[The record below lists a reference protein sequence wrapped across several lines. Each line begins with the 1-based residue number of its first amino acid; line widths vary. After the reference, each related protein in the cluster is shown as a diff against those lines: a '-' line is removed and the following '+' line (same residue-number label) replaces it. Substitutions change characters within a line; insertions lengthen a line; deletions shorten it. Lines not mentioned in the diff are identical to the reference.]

1 MKKHYVIL
9 MLMVSSF
16 TIGHAQSTTRFGEGT
31 GIAGLRGSYFGKN
44 AGAALVVDDPFGD
57 RKDNS
62 FFGAESGSMTI
73 STSNT
78 GVGSTTLAVNTT
90 GASNTAVGASSMKTN
105 TSWSGNVAVGA
116 ATMYFNTIGLDNTA
130 VGTSS
135 LHRNMTGNGNVA
147 MGRLSMWFNSSGS
160 DNVGVGAYALEA
172 NVSGNSNTAIGSG
185 ALGSNVANLNTA
197 TGYFALNANTDGVL
211 NAAFGAYALRHNT
224 GGILNSA
231 FGYAAGPTSGS
242 PALVNTT
249 ALGAMAVPTASNQV
263 RIGNNNV
270 TSIGGRVAWSV
281 LSDGRFK
288 TNVKEDV
295 AGLEFITRLR
305 PVSYYIDN
313 GAINRFMGI
322 PDVGS
327 EDMSSARKA
336 DREQGFIA
344 QEVDALVKKSGY
356 VFSAVQAPQNEKDHY
371 SIRYSDFVVPLV
383 KAVQEL
389 ATLVKEQQKLAQE
402 QQNEIAALKTQLALG
417 SSSSSGQFQST
428 IGAGLS
434 QNSPN
439 PFNVDTNISM
449 SVPETARGAVLT
461 IYSMEGKQVKSMPI
475 NDRGDTS
482 VKIHANE
489 LAPGIYIY
497 SLMVDGKVL
506 DSKRMILTGN

>member
-16 TIGHAQSTTRFGEGT
+16 TTSYSQATTYFGEGT
-31 GIAGLRGSYFGKN
+31 GIAGLRGAYFGRF
-44 AGAALVVDDPFGD
+44 AGAALRVDDDF
-57 RKDNS
+57 RNSDNS
-62 FFGAESGSMTI
+62 FFGDACGMVTT
-73 STSNT
+73 STDNT
-78 GVGSTTLAVNTT
+78 GVGSKALLENTT
-90 GASNTAVGASSMKTN
+90 G
-105 TSWSGNVAVGA
+105 SGNVAVGA
-116 ATMYFNTIGLDNTA
+116 RSMEHNITGEANAALGMAALNHNTIGSLNTAIGATSLGSNTTGNSNTA
-130 VGTSS
+130 VGISS
-135 LHRNMTGNGNVA
+135 M
-147 MGRLSMWFNSSGS
+147 LSNNTGS
-160 DNVGVGAYALEA
+160 DNVSVGARALMA
-172 NVSGNSNTAIGSG
+172 NVSGNSNIAVGSG
-185 ALGSNVANLNTA
+185 ALGSNLANFNTA
-197 TGYFALNANTDGVL
+197 AGHFALNANTDGAL
-211 NAAFGAYALRHNT
+211 NVAFGAFALRHNT

-231 FGYAAGPTSGS
+231 FGYNAGPTSGA

-249 ALGAMAVPTASNQV
+249 ALGANAVPSASNQV

-295 AGLEFITRLR
+295 AGLEFITKLR

-322 PDVGS
+322 PDAAAA
-327 EDMSSARKA
+327 DLSSARKA

-344 QEVDALVKKSGY
+344 QEVETLVKKSGY
-356 VFSAVQAPQNEKDHY
+356 IFSGVQAPQNEKDHY

-389 ATLVKEQQKLAQE
+389 ATQVQQ
-402 QQNEIAALKTQLALG
+402 QQNEIAALKTQLAASG
-417 SSSSSGQFQST
+417 SSNISDQLQPT
-428 IGAGLS
+428 IGGGLS

-439 PFNVDTNISM
+439 PFNADTNITM
-449 SVPETARGAVLT
+449 SIPETARGAVLT
-461 IYSMEGKQVKSMPI
+461 IYPMEGKQVKSIPV
-475 NDRGDTS
+475 NARGNTS
-482 VKIHANE
+482 VKIQGNE
-489 LAPGIYIY
+489 LTPGIYIY

>member
-9 MLMVSSF
+9 MLMVSSL
-16 TIGHAQSTTRFGEGT
+16 TIGHTQSTTHYGFGT
-31 GIAGLRGSYFGKN
+31 GIAGVRGSYFGEY
-44 AGAALVVDDPFGD
+44 AGAALLVDHILDY
-57 RKDNS
+57 RNTDNS
-62 FFGAESGSMTI
+62 FFGSSSGRNT
-73 STSNT
+73 TGGSNT
-78 GVGSTTLAVNTT
+78 GVGSTTLFMNTT
-90 GASNTAVGASSMKTN
+90 GSENIAVGFRSMEFN
-105 TSWSGNVAVGA
+105 VSGNSNVAVGA
-116 ATMYFNTIGLDNTA
+116 ASLNFNTIGNDNTA
-130 VGTSS
+130 VGTNS
-135 LHRNMTGNGNVA
+135 LRT
-147 MGRLSMWFNSSGS
+147 
-160 DNVGVGAYALEA
+160 
-172 NVSGNSNTAIGSG
+172 NVSGNSNTAIGTG
-185 ALGSNVANLNTA
+185 ALGSNLANLNTA
-197 TGYFALNANTDGVL
+197 AGHHALNANTDGTL
-211 NAAFGAYALRHNT
+211 NVAFGAFALRHNT

-231 FGYAAGPTSGS
+231 FGYNAGPTSGS

-249 ALGAMAVPTASNQV
+249 ALGANAVPSASNQV

-305 PVSYYIDN
+305 AVSYYIDN

-322 PDVGS
+322 ADAGTA
-327 EDMSSARKA
+327 DMSSARKA

-344 QEVDALVKKSGY
+344 QEVETLVKKSGY
-356 VFSAVQAPQNEKDHY
+356 VFSGVQAPQNEKDHY

-389 ATLVKEQQKLAQE
+389 ASLVKEQQEAAQV

-417 SSSSSGQFQST
+417 SNSASSQFQST
-428 IGAGLS
+428 IGASLS

-439 PFNVDTNISM
+439 PFNVDTNINM
-449 SVPETARGAVLT
+449 SIPETARGAVLT

-497 SLMVDGKVL
+497 SLMADGKVL

>member
-1 MKKHYVIL
+1 

-16 TIGHAQSTTRFGEGT
+16 TTSHAQTTTHYGWGT
-31 GIAGLRGSYFGKN
+31 GTAGLRGSYFGEY
-44 AGAALVVDDPFGD
+44 AGEALLIDDPAGY
-57 RKDNS
+57 RNTDNS
-62 FFGAESGSMTI
+62 FFGSHSGRRT
-73 STSNT
+73 TGNNNT
-78 GVGSTTLAVNTT
+78 GVGSLTLLSNTT
-90 GASNTAVGASSMKTN
+90 GYRNVAVGAWSMEDNNSGNGNVAVGSSTLNSNTSGNDNAAVGGFSLFSNTIGNDNTAVGAGSMSSNDTGN
-105 TSWSGNVAVGA
+105 DNVAVGA
-116 ATMYFNTIGLDNTA
+116 DA
-130 VGTSS
+130 
-135 LHRNMTGNGNVA
+135 
-147 MGRLSMWFNSSGS
+147 LS
-160 DNVGVGAYALEA
+160 A
-172 NVSGNSNTAIGSG
+172 NVVGNFNTAIGSG
-185 ALGSNVANLNTA
+185 ALASNTSPANTA
-197 TGYFALNANTDGVL
+197 VGHFASNANTNGLL
-211 NAAFGAYALRHNT
+211 NASFGAFALRYNT
-224 GGILNSA
+224 SGSLNSA
-231 FGYAAGPTSGS
+231 FGYSAGPSSSS
-242 PALVNTT
+242 PALANTT

-295 AGLEFITRLR
+295 AGLEFINKLR
-305 PVSYYIDN
+305 PVSYYVDN
-313 GAINRFMGI
+313 AAINRFMHV
-322 PDVGS
+322 PDVGTV
-327 EDMSSARKA
+327 DMSSARKA

-356 VFSAVQAPQNEKDHY
+356 VFNGVQTPQNDGDHY

-389 ATLVKEQQKLAQE
+389 STLVQQQQKLAQE

-417 SSSSSGQFQST
+417 SNSASDQFQPNIS
-428 IGAGLS
+428 AGLS

-439 PFNVDTNISM
+439 PFNVDTNIHM
-449 SVPETARGAVLT
+449 SIPEAARDAVLT

-482 VKIHANE
+482 VKIQGNE